1 MEMDLDTHLGTEVVA
16 RRMGGMPTS
25 ETEMQR
31 QLREKITFHSHQA
44 AQLKSLLNI
53 RLPIAKLPPEILS
66 EVFLNQAAMLRQE
79 RVELHTTSTA
89 GDLDIHKSFY
99 QWLNVSHVCRHWREV
114 AHNCANLWTWAA
126 FEERVRESFID
137 DILRRAVKLPLT
149 YVHTINAAGHCPS
162 CISMDG
168 FYGAGYSGLDFLVK
182 WIPRIRDLSIY
193 IERDDF
199 ENMWKRLEE
208 PDAPILEKLRIEAVG
223 SARIRREALV
233 ATVTLEDAAFQ
244 TQLPSLHSLTLK
256 EIQFDLMHTLLH
268 TSPSLR
274 HLEIT
279 SCVCGKDEDLPLFGD
294 FLQVLHDMP
303 NLETLTLDWSL
314 EDMEAEGRYRIPPLP
329 HLRLL
334 RLSSRP
340 GFLVTLIRY
349 LDIPGKPA
357 TTVHYEYTEDDFI
370 EDDDGLDVVEAALK
384 ASLLSLFKQRSPS
397 TIAYGARS
405 STSPADDQVFT
416 SCRIWASDLS
426 AAVDKPQHPPSG
438 DSGLEL
444 DNVPPRLIYDDAK
457 SDRFSVIPAED
468 VARRLD
474 LSNVHTVH
482 LTEWDDEAS
491 DLSWDRW
498 LEDAFTASTLR
509 LTGTAVRGLK
519 AMFADGLGRDAAMD
533 PTEVDDGDNAG
544 SVGSGQIARGGP
556 SASRVIFPNLRVL
569 QFVDVKLCYNSHNQD
584 RWLDPD
590 LLVAG
595 LSLRR
600 QYRAPDLLRVE
611 FKGCRSTDEELMK
624 LLPLLTESL
633 VSELRWDGRPL
644 RLPTPSS

>member
-1 MEMDLDTHLGTEVVA
+1 MS
-16 RRMGGMPTS
+16 R
-25 ETEMQR
+25 MQR
-31 QLREKITFHSHQA
+31 QLREKIAFHSHQA

-137 DILRRAVKLPLT
+137 DILRRALKLPLT

-182 WIPRIRDLSIY
+182 WIPRIRELSIY

-256 EIQFDLMHTLLH
+256 EIQFGLMHTLLH
-268 TSPSLR
+268 TSTSLR

-279 SCVCGKDEDLPLFGD
+279 SCVCGKDDSLPLYGH

-314 EDMEAEGRYRIPPLP
+314 QDMEAEGRYTIPPLP

-349 LDIPGKPA
+349 LDLPRKPA
-357 TTVHYEYTEDDFI
+357 TTVHYEYTEDDSI
-370 EDDDGLDVVEAALK
+370 EDDEDPDVIKAALK
-384 ASLLSLFKQRSPS
+384 ASLLSLFKQRPPS
-397 TIAYGARS
+397 TIAYGARGPI
-405 STSPADDQVFT
+405 SPGLST
-416 SCRIWASDLS
+416 SCRIWASERNTP
-426 AAVDKPQHPPSG
+426 AVDKPQHSLSVS
-438 DSGLEL
+438 SGLEL
-444 DNVPPRLIYDDAK
+444 DKVSPRLIYDDAK
-457 SDRFSVIPAED
+457 SDRFWILPAED
-468 VARRLD
+468 VARSFD
-474 LSNVHTVH
+474 LSDVQTVH
-482 LTEWDDEAS
+482 LTEWDVQAS
-491 DLSWDRW
+491 DLSWEEW
-498 LEDAFTASTLR
+498 LEDAHSVSTLR
-509 LTGTAVRGLK
+509 MTGNAVRGLK
-519 AMFADGLGRDAAMD
+519 DMFAAGPERDPAIE
-533 PTEVDDGDNAG
+533 PTNANAG
-544 SVGSGQIARGGP
+544 SVGSSQVARVYQ

-569 QFVDVKLCYNSHNQD
+569 QIATVGLYHLYPYHD

-590 LLVAG
+590 SLVEG
-595 LSLRR
+595 LRLRR
-600 QYRAPDLLRVE
+600 QQRAPDLLRVE

-624 LLPLLTESL
+624 LSPLLTERL

-644 RLPTPSS
+644 KLPTPSS